1 MQKTDIIELIKE
13 KYSSFTRLQKVV
25 GDYVL
30 EKTDNIVFSS
40 LDKVASE
47 IGVSTTTVIRFAR
60 SLGFAG
66 YTELQEGIR
75 KQVIYKKSL
84 PSRLNLD
91 LETQNLEKDHLA
103 ARVFQNDIFNIQET
117 LNSLDMEQVKRA
129 VDLLCSA
136 RHIGVLGMRGAFPL
150 AYSMALTL
158 GEVKK
163 NVRLID
169 GIGMAYP
176 EEAMNL
182 EEEDVCLVY
191 AFPRY
196 LRMAMDMVRNI
207 KERRVR
213 IILVTSQAYHNMEK
227 LVDVVIPCFVEGYSF
242 KSSMVA
248 PLALN
253 NYLITEV
260 TRRDRKQAEAML
272 ARTEEWLNRGLYLS
286 E

>member
-1 MQKTDIIELIKE
+1 
-13 KYSSFTRLQKVV
+13 
-25 GDYVL
+25 
-30 EKTDNIVFSS
+30 
-40 LDKVASE
+40 
-47 IGVSTTTVIRFAR
+47 
-60 SLGFAG
+60 
-66 YTELQEGIR
+66 
-75 KQVIYKKSL
+75 
-84 PSRLNLD
+84 
-91 LETQNLEKDHLA
+91 
-103 ARVFQNDIFNIQET
+103 
-117 LNSLDMEQVKRA
+117 
-129 VDLLCSA
+129 
-136 RHIGVLGMRGAFPL
+136 MRGAFPL

-260 TRRDRKQAEAML
+260 TMRDQAG
-272 ARTEEWLNRGLYLS
+272 RGNAGQNGRVAESRAVS
-286 E
+286 ERIVCPSPLVFSPLKLKNPGWFLPAGRGSTL